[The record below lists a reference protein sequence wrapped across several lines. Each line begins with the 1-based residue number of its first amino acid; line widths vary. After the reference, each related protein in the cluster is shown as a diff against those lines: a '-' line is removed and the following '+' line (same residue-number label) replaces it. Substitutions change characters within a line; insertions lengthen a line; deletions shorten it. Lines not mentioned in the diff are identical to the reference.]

1 MDITI
6 ETEHL
11 TAVVST
17 DGAELTSL
25 KSKETDIEY
34 IWQADPK
41 YWKRHAPVLFPFVGA
56 LKDNQ
61 YTYQGKTYQLSQHGF
76 ARDMEFQVIEQNKD
90 SVRLMLESTTATKEV
105 YPFDFKLIIA
115 YELGGDGIVVKY
127 YVENPAEEAMY
138 FSIGGHPAF
147 NVPLVDD
154 LSFEDYYLEPSP
166 MKSRLMLP
174 LKDGYVDLAQRT
186 LGQTNTNIAL
196 TRELFKVDTLIFE
209 TKGLNSFSIRSEKSP
224 HSITL
229 TYNNLPYLG
238 IWAGNY
244 GLEAPFVCIEPW
256 EGVADTT
263 DSTGELTE
271 KLGIRKL
278 DAKDTYETKYA
289 ITIK

>member
-76 ARDMEFQVIEQNKD
+76 ARDMEFQVIEQNED

-278 DAKDTYETKYA
+278 DVKDTYETKYA

>member
-278 DAKDTYETKYA
+278 DVKDTYETKYA

>member
-6 ETEHL
+6 ETDHL
-11 TAVVST
+11 KAIIATA
-17 DGAELTSL
+17 GAELISL

-56 LKDNQ
+56 LKNNQ

-76 ARDMEFQVIEQNKD
+76 ARDMEFQVLEKQPD
-90 SVRLMLESTTATKEV
+90 AVSLVLESTTETKKV
-105 YPFDFKLIIA
+105 YPFDFKLILT

-127 YVENPAEEAMY
+127 RVENPSDEEMY

-147 NVPLVDD
+147 NVPLDEE
-154 LSFEDYYLEPSP
+154 LAFEDYFLEPSP
-166 MKSRLMLP
+166 MKSRVMLP
-174 LKDGYVDLAQRT
+174 LKEGFIDLNQRT

-196 TRELFKVDTLIFE
+196 TRDLFKEDTLIFE

-224 HSITL
+224 HSVTL
-229 TYNNLPYLG
+229 TYNHLPYVG

-244 GLEAPFVCIEPW
+244 GLDAPFVCIEPW
-256 EGVADTT
+256 AGIADTL
-263 DSTGELTE
+263 DATGELTE
-271 KLGIRKL
+271 KLGIRQLNGKESF
-278 DAKDTYETKYA
+278 DTKYA
-289 ITIK
+289 ITVK